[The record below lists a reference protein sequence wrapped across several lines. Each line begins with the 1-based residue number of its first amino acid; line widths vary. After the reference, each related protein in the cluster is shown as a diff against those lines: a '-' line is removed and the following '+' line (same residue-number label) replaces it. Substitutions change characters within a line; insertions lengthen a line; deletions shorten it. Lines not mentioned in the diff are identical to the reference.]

1 MGTAKRVG
9 WALFVVGCAVLGILV
24 AKRVQPDAVALLL
37 GALAGFVVSLPVAM
51 LGFFLLARQAR
62 QQANSTQEEEAT
74 PPVVIIAPGGQP
86 QGFRGQP
93 GPAEMP
99 GGRQFVVE
107 DWDQGGPPPR

>member
-9 WALFVVGCAVLGILV
+9 WVLFVGGCAVLGILV

-62 QQANSTQEEEAT
+62 QQVSKTEGEEAP

-86 QGFRGQP
+86 QVLRGQP
-93 GPAEMP
+93 GPAEVP
-99 GGRQFVVE
+99 GGRRFLVE
-107 DWDQGGPPPR
+107 DWGQGGPPPR